1 MAYIGNTAASR
12 FVSNRAAS
20 VYSGDGSTVA
30 FTLEQV
36 VTQDEDVLV
45 SVDGVVQEPSVAY
58 AVSSGTTLT
67 FTAAP
72 SNNAGNNIFVYYLAS
87 QAGTIGHPSTQ
98 GLTATTGTFSG
109 AITGGGVLTTGGN
122 VVIPNAGNIGSVGD
136 TDAMSIASDG
146 VVTFTQTPVNA
157 GDTSHFV
164 KLSIVTTAGAT
175 SVDFD
180 SSLITDSYMTYR
192 IIASNSRPI
201 TNNVTPE
208 LLLSIDNGSSLDLNV
223 RGSKFHQRLFT
234 AQTGNEYYGASGS
247 VHQMGNN
254 VSNTAS
260 VLSAFDVT
268 VYNTRSTTG
277 IKYVQ
282 SQFFSNLN
290 GDADGYL
297 WQGASR
303 VNTTSAIN
311 FLRLKYS
318 SGNIAGTFTLYGI
331 VA

>member
-1 MAYIGNTAASR
+1 MALTKIQAESMNLADTY
-12 FVSNRAAS
+12 
-20 VYSGDGSTVA
+20 A
-30 FTLEQV
+30 F
-36 VTQDEDVLV
+36 
-45 SVDGVVQEPSVAY
+45 
-58 AVSSGTTLT
+58 SGT
-67 FTAAP
+67 
-72 SNNAGNNIFVYYLAS
+72 V
-87 QAGTIGHPSTQ
+87 
-98 GLTATTGTFSG
+98 SG
-109 AITGGGVLTTGGN
+109 
-122 VVIPNAGNIGSVGD
+122 
-136 TDAMSIASDG
+136 
-146 VVTFTQTPVNA
+146 A
-157 GDTSHFV
+157 GDTSYFV
-164 KLSIVTTAGAT
+164 KLSTVTTAGAT

-201 TNNVTPE
+201 TDNTTPE

-234 AQTGNEYYGASGS
+234 AQTGNAYYGASGS
-247 VHQMGNN
+247 VHQMANN

-303 VNTTSAIN
+303 VDVTSTAIN